1 MAAAAA
7 LALYWGTSPWPD
19 TPDGLFHLHRVRAL
33 AEALQM
39 GVLLPRW
46 FPDFA
51 FGYGYPVLHY
61 YAPAFYYLPALLHLT
76 GVDLL
81 TATRLA
87 LALWF
92 GASALSMIALLRCWA
107 RPTVAIAGTVLYL
120 AFPYRLYDLFV
131 RGALPEFAA
140 FFWLPLIAFASF
152 RLGQFAAVEG
162 AAGEFWA
169 LLRRLLSSRWF
180 TLAALAWAGLVL
192 THNLTAL
199 MAVLAALGCALLL
212 PLSGSPPLPLSGS
225 PPLPL
230 SGSPPLPLSGSPP
243 LPLSVSPP
251 LPLSHHPSSR
261 FALTPVILLP
271 LVFGLA
277 LSAFHLAPSLLE
289 ADWVGLGAAPAGEGF
304 RSHFAGWATL
314 ASDAAV
320 YRYPTAAEPT
330 VPLPGYLFALLA
342 IALLAM
348 LFWRTSPLRPHLA
361 LAVALSVMTI
371 FLMTSA
377 SAGLW
382 SWLAST
388 LGKLQFPWRWQTIL
402 ALAFACMA
410 ATLLEAAT
418 RRLPE
423 RRADPFA
430 GAVSGLLA
438 IYSVVY
444 AVAGLAPTPAPFVA
458 NELTREQM
466 WRFDAEHGQVGATWT
481 GEFLPRW
488 VKEER
493 WAVGRPPTSPEPD
506 AAAAAFTA
514 TPEEQ
519 GYLHGAWRIHADA
532 PLTLRF
538 SRFYFPAWQVFV
550 DGVATPAYPDGAL
563 GLLAVDLDA
572 GEPRVEVRLAP
583 TPALWLGLLLSAV
596 ALSALLLFPALPLS
610 RSPTLPLSRSFA
622 LRLALAALV
631 VLALFVVN
639 LNLTER
645 AVHPSPVGAD
655 YGSVRLEAAMLGAM
669 QPGRLLD
676 VRLFWSIQQPEQP
689 LTAFIHVVN
698 AEGQMAAQKDEPLAG
713 AFTPFERWRSGQLLD
728 FTHHVWLPD
737 DLPAGIYTIYAGLYP
752 PGQPDAPL
760 QPLNRREA
768 RLELGRLEVK
778 P

>member
-1 MAAAAA
+1 MEHPTDFHPVNGRRRTRSGYLLLAAAAA

-19 TPDGLFHLHRVRAL
+19 TPDGLFHLQRVRAL

-61 YAPAFYYLPALLHLT
+61 YAPTFYYLPALLHLI

-92 GASALSMIALLRCWA
+92 GASALAMIALLRCWT
-107 RPTVAIAGTVLYL
+107 RPTVAIAGAVLYL

-140 FFWLPLIAFASF
+140 FFWLPLIAFAGF
-152 RLGQFAAVEG
+152 RLGQFAAAES
-162 AAGEFWA
+162 AAGGFWA

-180 TLAALAWAGLVL
+180 TLAALTWAGLAL

-199 MAVLAALGCALLL
+199 MALLAALGCALLL
-212 PLSGSPPLPLSGS
+212 LLF
-225 PPLPL
+225 
-230 SGSPPLPLSGSPP
+230 
-243 LPLSVSPP
+243 
-251 LPLSHHPSSR
+251 HHPSRR
-261 FALTPVILLP
+261 FALTPAILLP
-271 LVFGLA
+271 LVFGLT

-289 ADWVGLGAAPAGEGF
+289 ASWVGLGAAPAGEGF

-342 IALLAM
+342 VALLAL

-361 LAVALSVMTI
+361 LTVALSVVTI

-418 RRLPE
+418 RRLPQ
-423 RRADPFA
+423 RRAAPFA

-438 IYSVVY
+438 VYSVVY
-444 AVAGLAPTPAPFVA
+444 AVAGLSPTPAPFAA

-493 WAVGRPPTSPEPD
+493 WAIGRPPTSPEPG
-506 AAAAAFTA
+506 AAAAAFNA

-519 GYLHGAWRIHADA
+519 GYLHGVWRIRADA

-550 DGVATPAYPDGAL
+550 NGVATPAYPDGAL

-610 RSPTLPLSRSFA
+610 RSPMLLLSRSFA
-622 LRLALAALV
+622 LRLTLAALV
-631 VLALFVVN
+631 ALALFVVN

-669 QPGRLLD
+669 HPGRPLD

-698 AEGQMAAQKDEPLAG
+698 AEGQMTAQKDEPLAG

-728 FTHHVWLPD
+728 FTHQVWLPD
-737 DLPAGIYTIYAGLYP
+737 DLPAGVYTIYAGLYP
-752 PGQPDAPL
+752 SGQPDAPL
-760 QPLNRREA
+760 QPLNRGKA
-768 RLELGRLEVK
+768 RLELGRLEMK

>member
-1 MAAAAA
+1 MNDGRRTHVGYLLIAAAAA

-61 YAPAFYYLPALLHLT
+61 YAPLFYYPPALLHLM
-76 GVDLL
+76 GMELL
-81 TATRLA
+81 TAMRLA

-92 GASALSMIALLRCWA
+92 GASALAMMALLRCWA
-107 RPTVAIAGTVLYL
+107 RPVIAAAGTVVYL

-140 FFWLPLIAFASF
+140 FFWLPLIAFSSF
-152 RLGQFAAVEG
+152 RLAQFAAAESVANG
-162 AAGEFWA
+162 FWA

-180 TLAALAWAGLVL
+180 ALTALAWTGLAL

-199 MAVLAALGCALLL
+199 MAVLATLGCALLL
-212 PLSGSPPLPLSGS
+212 S
-225 PPLPL
+225 
-230 SGSPPLPLSGSPP
+230 
-243 LPLSVSPP
+243 
-251 LPLSHHPSSR
+251 LSHSVALSSSHLQSR
-261 FALTPVILLP
+261 CLAPAVLLP
-271 LVFGLA
+271 LLFGLT
-277 LSAFHLAPSLLE
+277 LGAFHLAPSLLE
-289 ADWVGLGAAPAGEGF
+289 AGWVGVGAAPAGDGF
-304 RSHFAGWATL
+304 RRHFADWTTL
-314 ASDAAV
+314 ATDEIV

-330 VPLPGYLFALLA
+330 VPLPASLFALLA
-342 IALLAM
+342 VALPAL

-361 LAVALSVMTI
+361 LTVALSVIII

-382 SWLAST
+382 TLAAPA

-402 ALAFACMA
+402 ALSFACMA
-410 ATLLEAAT
+410 ATLLEAAA

-423 RRADPFA
+423 RRAANFA
-430 GAVSGLLA
+430 RAAGGALA
-438 IYSVVY
+438 VYSVVY
-444 AVAGLAPTPAPFVA
+444 AIAGLSPTPAPFSA

-493 WAVGRPPTSPEPD
+493 WAIGRPPTTPTPGD
-506 AAAAAFTA
+506 ATVSFVAV
-514 TPEEQ
+514 PEEQ
-519 GYLHGAWRIHADA
+519 GYLRSTWRVHADA

-538 SRFYFPAWQVFV
+538 HRFYFPAWQALVN
-550 DGVATPAYPDGAL
+550 GVVAPAYPDGAL

-572 GEPRVEVRLAP
+572 GEQRVEIRFAP
-583 TPALWLGLLLSAV
+583 TPALWLGLLLSMA
-596 ALSALLLFPALPLS
+596 ALCTLALLLACSLPL
-610 RSPTLPLSRSFA
+610 RLTLAGLG
-622 LRLALAALV
+622 
-631 VLALFVVN
+631 VLTLLVVN

-645 AVHPSPVGAD
+645 TIRPLPVGAD
-655 YGSVRLEAAMLGAM
+655 YGSVRLEAAMIEALH
-669 QPGRLLD
+669 PGRPWN
-676 VRLFWSIQQPEQP
+676 VRLFWSVQRPEQP
-689 LTAFIHVVN
+689 LTTFIHVVN

-713 AFTPFERWRSGQLLD
+713 AFTPLERWRSGQLLD
-728 FTHHVWLPD
+728 FTHRVALPG
-737 DLPAGIYTIYAGLYP
+737 DLAPGVYTIYVGLYP
-752 PGQPDAPL
+752 SGRPDAPL
-760 QPLNRREA
+760 QPLNRTET
-768 RLELGRLEVK
+768 RLEVGRLEVR